1 MEIALQVTS
10 DGKHARLTVDDQGPG
25 LRPEE
30 LDSVFRRFVR
40 ADGSGGGTGFGL
52 GLAIA
57 ERAVRAH
64 DGTIEASNRP
74 QGGLRI
80 AITLPLNVPRSTRPL
95 A

>member
-1 MEIALQVTS
+1 MSADDKAAS
-10 DGKHARLTVDDQGPG
+10 DAAQATRRAGAILTVDDKGPG

-30 LDSVFRRFVR
+30 LDGVFRRFVR
-40 ADGSGGGTGFGL
+40 ADGGNSGTGFGL

-74 QGGLRI
+74 GGGLRM
-80 AITLPLNVPRSTRPL
+80 AIILPL
-95 A
+95 